1 MTQVTKRYVR
11 RNYVIGLKLVA
22 DAKIQFDVCYASLGF
37 AEIRAFALNVTKK
50 EASNI

>member
-1 MTQVTKRYVR
+1 MTHVTTRYVR
-11 RNYVIGLKLVA
+11 CSYISFKLVA